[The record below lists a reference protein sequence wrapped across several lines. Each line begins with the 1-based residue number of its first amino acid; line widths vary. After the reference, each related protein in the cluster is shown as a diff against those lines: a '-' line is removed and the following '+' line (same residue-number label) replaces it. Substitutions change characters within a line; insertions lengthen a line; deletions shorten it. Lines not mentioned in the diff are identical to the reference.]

1 MNFKEASKR
10 VEQLK
15 KEIIVHN
22 RAYYELDRPQIS
34 DAEYDGLMREL
45 VKLETDYPELAAP
58 DSPSQRVGGKPAV
71 GFQTV
76 RHREPLL
83 SLGNAFKA
91 EDLTAFHN
99 RVVQAVGENVE
110 YVVELKIDG
119 LTVALSYENGLLVSG
134 ATRGDGEVGED
145 ITQNLKTIVTVPLS
159 LPESIPYLVVRGEAF
174 MPKKAFLKLN
184 EEREEAGETTFA
196 NPRNAAAG
204 SLRQLDPKIAASR
217 QLQVFTYDLV
227 YFEGKEIK
235 THKEVLEYLADLGF
249 LVNKERFVS
258 HSIQEIISY
267 IEQWTEKRHE
277 LPYEIDGMVIK
288 VNGLS
293 QRRELGATSK
303 APRWAIAYK
312 FPAEQAETKVKDIMI
327 RVGRTGVLTPTA
339 LLEPVRLAGSTV
351 SRATL
356 HNEDNIKDKDI
367 KIGDT
372 VLVHKAGD
380 IIPEVISVIKERR
393 TGRERPF
400 VMPER
405 CPECGSQVVRLSEEA
420 AFRCTGGAC
429 PAQLRESL
437 IHFVSRD
444 AMDIDGL
451 GPAVVS
457 QLLEAGL
464 VQDVADLYY
473 LTKDQL
479 VKLDRLGEKSA
490 QNLLNAIEKSKNNS
504 LGQLIFALGIR
515 FVGART
521 GKLLAE
527 HLGSLDELQV
537 ASEEHLI
544 NIPEIGQKMAESI
557 TAYFNQEQNIRI
569 IEKLKAA
576 GVNMLAKET
585 SRKGGLTGKT
595 FVITGTLP
603 TLSRKEAQN
612 LIEENGGKVSGSVSK
627 KTDYV
632 VVGEDPGSKY
642 DKALSLNITIL
653 TEEELI
659 GLLDKTG
666 DGSLF

>member
-1 MNFKEASKR
+1 MNFEEVNKR

-15 KEIIVHN
+15 KEITGHN

-45 VKLETDYPELAAP
+45 VKFETDYRELESP
-58 DSPSQRVGGKPAV
+58 DSPSQRVGGKPLA

-76 RHREPLL
+76 RHRETLL
-83 SLGNAFKA
+83 SLGNAFSP

-119 LTVALSYENGLLVSG
+119 LTVALSYENGLLVTG

-159 LPESIPYLVVRGEAF
+159 LQEPIPYLVVRGEAF

-184 EEREEAGETTFA
+184 EEREEGGESTFA

-204 SLRQLDPKIAASR
+204 SLRQLDPKIAATR

-227 YFEGKEIK
+227 YIEGKEIK

-258 HSIQEIISY
+258 RNIQEVISY

-288 VNGLS
+288 VNELS

-312 FPAEQAETKVKDIMI
+312 FPAEQAQTKIRDIII

-372 VLVHKAGD
+372 VVMHKAGD
-380 IIPEVISVIKERR
+380 VIPEVINVVTEKR
-393 TGRERPF
+393 TGEERSF
-400 VMPER
+400 SMPEK
-405 CPECGSQVVRLSEEA
+405 CPECGSQVVRLNEEA

-451 GPAVVS
+451 GPAVVA
-457 QLLEAGL
+457 QLLESGL
-464 VQDVADLYY
+464 VQDVADLYF
-473 LTKDQL
+473 LTKEQL
-479 VKLDRLGEKSA
+479 VNLDRLGEKSA
-490 QNLLNAIEKSKNNS
+490 QNLLTAIEKSKNNS
-504 LGQLIFALGIR
+504 LAQLIFALGIR

-521 GKLLAE
+521 GKILAE
-527 HLGSLDELQV
+527 HVGSLDGLGESSV
-537 ASEEHLI
+537 EDLI
-544 NIPEIGQKMAESI
+544 NIPEIGEKMAESI
-557 TAYFNQEQNIRI
+557 TAYFKQEQNIRI
-569 IEKLKAA
+569 LEKLKEA
-576 GVNMLAKET
+576 GVNMIAKET
-585 SRKGGLTGKT
+585 TRQGGLTGKT
-595 FVITGTLP
+595 FVITGALP

-627 KTDYV
+627 NTDFV

-642 DKALSLNITIL
+642 DKALALNITIL
-653 TEEELI
+653 SEEELFR
-659 GLLDKTG
+659 LLK
-666 DGSLF
+666 

>member
-1 MNFKEASKR
+1 MNFEEASKK

-15 KEIIVHN
+15 KEITGHN
-22 RAYYELDRPQIS
+22 RAYYELDRPRIS
-34 DAEYDGLMREL
+34 DTEYDGLMREL
-45 VKLETDYPELAAP
+45 EKLETDYPELISP
-58 DSPSQRVGGKPAV
+58 DSPSQRVGGKPLA

-83 SLGNAFKA
+83 SLGNAFSP

-119 LTVALSYENGLLVSG
+119 LTVALSYENGFFMSG

-145 ITQNLKTIVTVPLS
+145 ITQNLKTIVTVPLR
-159 LPESIPYLVVRGEAF
+159 LKESIQNLVVRGEAF

-184 EEREEAGETTFA
+184 EEREEGGEATFA

-217 QLQVFTYDLV
+217 QLQVFTYDLI
-227 YFEGKEIK
+227 YLEGNEIR
-235 THKEVLEYLADLGF
+235 THKEVLEYLAELGF

-258 HSIQEIISY
+258 GNIQEVISY

-288 VNGLS
+288 VNRLS

-312 FPAEQAETKVKDIMI
+312 FPAEQAETKVKDIII

-372 VLVHKAGD
+372 VIVHKAGD
-380 IIPEVISVIKERR
+380 IIPEVINVVKERR

-400 VMPER
+400 VMPQI

-473 LTKDQL
+473 LSKEQL
-479 VKLDRLGEKSA
+479 INLDRLGEKSA
-490 QNLLNAIEKSKNNS
+490 QNLLNAIEKSNSNS

-515 FVGART
+515 YVGSRT
-521 GKLLAE
+521 GKILAE
-527 HLGSLDELQV
+527 HLGSLDELRE
-537 ASEEHLI
+537 ASVERLI

-576 GVNMLAKET
+576 GVNMMAKKT
-585 SRKGGLTGKT
+585 TRQGGFTGKT

-603 TLSRKEAQN
+603 NLSRKEAQN

-627 KTDYV
+627 KTDFV

-642 DKALSLNITIL
+642 DKALSLNITIIG
-653 TEEELI
+653 EEELI
-659 GLLDKTG
+659 R
-666 DGSLF
+666 LFQ